1 MQRKAHVSRRDF
13 VKTAAA
19 TVAATGA
26 FPYFARGQ
34 AADRPLKIG
43 IVGCGGRGTGAGHDA
58 MNADPNVKVV
68 ALADVFKD
76 RVEGCRKSLT
86 DKGRTEIKNENCFVG
101 FDAYQKLL
109 QTDVDYVILA
119 TPPYYRPEHFEACVK
134 AGKHVFT
141 EKPVAVDPVG
151 IRRFM
156 AAGKLADEK
165 GLSVVAGTQR
175 RHQKGY
181 IETINRIRDGAIGDI
196 VAGRCYWNMGQ
207 LWYRPRQNGW
217 DDMEWMIRDWVNW
230 TWLSGDHVVEQHVHN
245 TDVINWVLGRHVTKV
260 VAMGARHRRVT
271 GDQYD
276 MFAADLYYPVDEKD
290 KDGKIHVLSMCRQIN
305 GCANDVSEHVTGTK
319 GFSNCNGWISTIG
332 VLDVKGENPY
342 VQEHKDLIAAI
353 RADKPINEA
362 QNVAESTLT
371 NIMIRMSAYTG
382 QAVTWDEAIKS
393 DLDLEPPEFELSEEN
408 IKAGILKAHIRKPGR
423 A

>member
-230 TWLSGDHVVEQHVHN
+230 TWLSARAQHRRHQLGPGPACDQGRGYGRPASPGHRRPVRHVRRRPVLSRRRKGQGRQDPRAQHVPS
-245 TDVINWVLGRHVTKV
+245 DQRLRERCLR
-260 VAMGARHRRVT
+260 ARHR
-271 GDQYD
+271 DQGLLQLQRLD
-276 MFAADLYYPVDEKD
+276 QHHRRA
-290 KDGKIHVLSMCRQIN
+290 GRQ
-305 GCANDVSEHVTGTK
+305 G
-319 GFSNCNGWISTIG
+319 
-332 VLDVKGENPY
+332 
-342 VQEHKDLIAAI
+342 
-353 RADKPINEA
+353 
-362 QNVAESTLT
+362 
-371 NIMIRMSAYTG
+371 
-382 QAVTWDEAIKS
+382 
-393 DLDLEPPEFELSEEN
+393 
-408 IKAGILKAHIRKPGR
+408 
-423 A
+423 